1 MSASRPPSPYW
12 PAYFVH
18 VAHVRDGCQPRHRDP
33 QPDNHI
39 GPPGDDPP
47 QYGELYMHVCRV
59 RDAQERPDFFSGMH
73 MEVDDLVGKRG
84 GDWAL
89 RPLWLDVAEAGFP
102 ESPRSDEGNEDS
114 AFHFEERLYV
124 IATDEST
131 HVWEGSIAQLDYAC
145 DPHDGERL
153 LEEWVR
159 AALRDGAAPQKRPGK
174 TQPAR
179 QPDWDDPWW
188 DA

>member
-1 MSASRPPSPYW
+1 MSAPRPPSPHK
-12 PAYFVH
+12 PVYFVH
-18 VAHVRDGCQPRHRDP
+18 VAHVRDGRSPRHRDP

-59 RDAQERPDFFSGMH
+59 HDLPPTCKYDCHEADDF
-73 MEVDDLVGKRG
+73 VGRKNWETSVLFYTWNG
-84 GDWAL
+84 TA
-89 RPLWLDVAEAGFP
+89 VEGFP
-102 ESPRSDEGNEDS
+102 ESPRSDEGNEDA
-114 AFHFEERLYV
+114 AFHFEERFYV
-124 IATDEST
+124 QVTDESVR
-131 HVWEGSIAQLDYAC
+131 VWEGSIAQLDYTC
-145 DPHDGERL
+145 DPWDGVRL

-159 AALRDGAAPQKRPGK
+159 AALIEGTAPQKRPGK